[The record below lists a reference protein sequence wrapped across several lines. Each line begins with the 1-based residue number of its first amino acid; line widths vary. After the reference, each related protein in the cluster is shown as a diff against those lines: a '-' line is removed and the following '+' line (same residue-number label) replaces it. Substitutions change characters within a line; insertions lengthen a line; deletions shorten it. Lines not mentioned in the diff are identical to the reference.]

1 MGEVGIDPGPAMYV
15 CICNAVTDRQIR
27 EAVACGCAS
36 MRELRARLGVAGR
49 CGKCGPEAR
58 QLLGECAG
66 CPLEGRSAAATPEP
80 VTVEPP
86 VSRAGL
92 AGATDALS
100 GP

>member
-1 MGEVGIDPGPAMYV
+1 MYV
-15 CICNAVTDRQIR
+15 CICNAVTERQIR

-36 MRELRARLGVAGR
+36 MRELRTRLGVAGC

-58 QLLGECAG
+58 QLLGECAD
-66 CPLEGRSAAATPEP
+66 CPLERRAAGSTGPEP

-86 VSRAGL
+86 APRAA
-92 AGATDALS
+92 AGSTDAAP